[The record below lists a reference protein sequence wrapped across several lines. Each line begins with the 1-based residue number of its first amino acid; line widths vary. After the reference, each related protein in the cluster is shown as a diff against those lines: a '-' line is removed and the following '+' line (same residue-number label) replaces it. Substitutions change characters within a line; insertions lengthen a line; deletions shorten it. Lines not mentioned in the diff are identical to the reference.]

1 MPGRDLTIVTWGA
14 MVERAEEAAKQVAAA
29 GTHSV
34 EVIDLR
40 TLMPWDRETVLASVA
55 RTRRCLVV
63 HEDLRTAGFGAEVVA
78 TVAEEAFMHLDAPVV
93 RLTMPDVPSPHNAV
107 LLDAVVPSVARIRA
121 KIDALLEF

>member
-1 MPGRDLTIVTWGA
+1 MDSSAQIFETIA
-14 MVERAEEAAKQVAAA
+14 AEISAGAKQVAAA